1 MIVGKVIF
9 RSHSHF
15 KCRLLSFFVRGNS
28 FMKFLVFKFKPA
40 QIESV
45 FCLAK
50 SHLPVKFKQVK
61 FAPSARTLQ

>member
-1 MIVGKVIF
+1 MTLNF
-9 RSHSHF
+9 ALPR
-15 KCRLLSFFVRGNS
+15 R

-50 SHLPVKFKQVK
+50 IPLV
-61 FAPSARTLQ
+61 REI